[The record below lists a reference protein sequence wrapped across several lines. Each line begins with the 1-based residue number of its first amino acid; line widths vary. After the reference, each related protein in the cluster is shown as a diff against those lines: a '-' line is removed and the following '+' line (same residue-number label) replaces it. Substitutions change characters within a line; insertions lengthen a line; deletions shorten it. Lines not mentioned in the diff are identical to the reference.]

1 MSDVIGL
8 LTRIYE
14 LERRLAT
21 IEQALG
27 EIRAEIAEL
36 REAKKA
42 IEKYSVRSVYRLYGK
57 RLLIEVAPSR
67 IAESIDEEI
76 ELLEV
81 KAARLE
87 SEKKRVEEELG
98 KLRSLVPG
106 GARY

>member
-27 EIRAEIAEL
+27 EIQAEIIEL

-42 IEKYSVRSVYRLYGK
+42 IEEYNVRRVYRLYGK
-57 RLLIEVAPSR
+57 RLFIEVDPSR
-67 IAESIDEEI
+67 ITKSIDEEI

-87 SEKKRVEEELG
+87 SEKKRVEEELR